1 MKKFLLALVVFCSF
15 LMFACGGGTKYELKV
30 NKDAYEIK
38 VGESVELDVTFTEG
52 APVAWSSSDPSVVSV
67 LDGVATAA
75 KEGTAKITVKIKE
88 TELKGEITITVLKNE
103 VAPESVVIA
112 GETEVEEGKTLTFT
126 AAVNPADAKQEVEWA
141 TSDATLATIDANGVL
156 TALQAGTVKVIATA
170 KGTDVKAEVE
180 VTIKKVYDYSKL
192 LVAPAFEGT
201 EVEVNGVKYYVGE
214 TAFTSMVEA
223 VAKVTEGG
231 QIYVAAGTY
240 AITEMIKVE
249 KALTILG
256 PNADKA
262 STEERAEEANF
273 TSDNYDTGSFLV
285 SGANVVF
292 NGLGFTGIGEQG
304 YPIQLG
310 EVMENLTIK
319 SCYFDNVN
327 TVVCP
332 YASTSFKGTLV
343 IDNTVNK
350 NNLQFLA
357 WVSGSAAELTKFEY
371 TNNKVYGDVA
381 SHYAG
386 KGMVSFRT
394 DDSNAEI
401 IIENNEFDLAGYVLA
416 SNPIYVASGKLTV
429 KNNKFNGLTEETLFY
444 DGTVAAKTLE
454 NNKYY
459 NTKKLL
465 VAPTLEGTEVEV
477 NGVTYLVGLT
487 AFTSMVEAV
496 AKAPAGGEI
505 YVAAGTYEITEMI
518 VVEKAL
524 TILGPNANK
533 ASSEERAEEA
543 MFTSDNYDTGSFLV
557 SGADVVF
564 NGVGFLGVGE
574 QGYPIQFGAELE
586 NFAIKSCYF
595 ENVNTVMCPFSST
608 TFKGTLVIDN
618 TVNKNSL
625 QFLAWVAG
633 SAAELT
639 KFEYTNN
646 KVFGEVADHFAG
658 KGMIS
663 FRADDSQTEII
674 IENNDFDL
682 SKYQQM
688 DSNPIYVAS
697 GKLTVKNN
705 KFTGIAEANLF
716 VDGTVADK
724 TLEGNQFN

>member
-371 TNNKVYGDVA
+371 TNNKVYGEVA